1 MMFEFVGSVIALIL
15 FVFSYIHLKR
25 FVIMKRLHILMGWMV
40 YMLGSHMRVAGY
52 VRCITFFLRGMIC
65 KNST

>member
-40 YMLGSHMRVAGY
+40 YMLGSHMRVAG
-52 VRCITFFLRGMIC
+52 IC
-65 KNST
+65 KGV